1 MLYLLLIV
9 LFIIITRADKIG
21 KYFRDKKLGWK
32 AYKKSYKEITYSE
45 LIDGKWH
52 SIIVDAHIN
61 VGTFEPN
68 FKSEADW
75 GSYPE
80 WAQDRKKIM
89 ERVIKRYPMKYAELD
104 DIGSETN

>member
-9 LFIIITRADKIG
+9 FFIIIVRADKIG
-21 KYFRDKKLGWK
+21 KYFRDKELGWK

-45 LIDGKWH
+45 MIDGKWQ

-68 FKSEADW
+68 FKSETDW
-75 GSYPE
+75 LSYPE
-80 WAQDRKKIM
+80 WAHDRNKIM
-89 ERVIKRYPMKYAELD
+89 ERVIKRYPLKYEELNE
-104 DIGSETN
+104 IGSKNN